1 MKFLIIN
8 ADDFGLHPAVNEAV
22 EEAHEKG
29 VLTSASL
36 MVGAAAAEDAVLR
49 AKRLPGLRVGLHVV
63 VLDGHASLPPE
74 KVPAIADSNGWLGD
88 NLLKFGVG
96 LLRPAAR
103 RQLREE
109 IRAQFRAFASS
120 GLSLDHV
127 NVHKHLH
134 VHPFVLTMLIEIAQE
149 FGSPPIRVPREPGF
163 DLSPDKLLMRPWLKR
178 MARRCRAAG
187 LYSNDQLFGLADSG
201 RMDES
206 RLLAVLSNL
215 PYGVTEIYSHP
226 AKELGIAKAAPDYLH
241 TSEFEALMSERV
253 RGAIYASGARLGGYR
268 DAFQTAR

>member
-1 MKFLIIN
+1 VKFLIIN

-22 EEAHEKG
+22 EEAHKKG

-36 MVGAAAAEDAVLR
+36 MVGAAAAEDAILR
-49 AKRLPGLRVGLHVV
+49 ARRLPNLRVGLHVV
-63 VLDGHASLPPE
+63 VLDGRASSPPE
-74 KVPAIADSNGWLGD
+74 KIPAIADAQGNLSD
-88 NLLKFGVG
+88 NLLAFGIK
-96 LLRPAAR
+96 LLRASVR
-103 RQLREE
+103 RQLAEE
-109 IRAQFRAFASS
+109 IRAQFRAFATT

-134 VHPFVLTMLIEIAQE
+134 VHPFVLSMLIDIAKE
-149 FGSPPIRVPREPGF
+149 FGSPPIRVPREPGL
-163 DLSPDKLLMRPWLKR
+163 DLSPDRLLMHPWLKR

-187 LYSNDQLFGLADSG
+187 LYSNDHLFGLADTG

-206 RLLAVLSNL
+206 RLLAVLSAL

-226 AKELGIAKAAPDYLH
+226 AKQLGIAKAAPDYLH
-241 TSEFEALMSERV
+241 TTEFEALMSERV
-253 RGAIYASGARLGGYR
+253 RGAVYASGARLGGYR

>member
-1 MKFLIIN
+1 VKFLIIN
-8 ADDFGLHPAVNEAV
+8 ADDFGLHPSVNEAV
-22 EEAHEKG
+22 EEAHKKG

-36 MVGAAAAEDAVLR
+36 MVGAVAAEDAIER

-63 VLDGHASLPPE
+63 VVDGHASSPPQTI
-74 KVPAIADSNGWLGD
+74 PSIADREGRLGD
-88 NLLKFGVG
+88 NLLAFGIK

-109 IRAQFRAFASS
+109 IRAQFRAFALT

-134 VHPFVLTMLIEIAQE
+134 VHPLVLTMLIEIAQE
-149 FGSPPIRVPREPGF
+149 FGSPPIRVPHEPGW

-178 MARRCRAAG
+178 MTRRCRAAG

-206 RLLAVLSNL
+206 RLLSVLSDL

-241 TSEFEALMSERV
+241 TTEFEALMSERV
-253 RGAIYASGARLGGYR
+253 RGAVYASGARLGGYR